1 MLLQFISDI
10 LDLSKIEAGTF
21 KFINDRVNVYQLC
34 NEIVRSYSIKI
45 KNHQVKLIFDEQS
58 PVYYI
63 TSDKNRVIQVLSNFI
78 NNALKFT
85 SQGTITLG
93 YELLPNHE
101 LKLYVC
107 DTGQGIA
114 EEKQKEAIEMG
125 YRLYTN
131 ADELLADPE
140 VNTVILTV
148 PNYLHKEMCI
158 KAAKAGKN
166 VITEKPAAMSVQELD
181 EMEAAC
187 KEAGVFFTSHQN
199 RRWDKD
205 MLTVKKAY
213 DEGLLGN
220 IFTIESKLHSGN
232 GYMHEWHLYKK
243 YGGGMIYDWG
253 VHLIDQILFM
263 MPDAKIKSVYAD
275 IKNVLH
281 EEVDDYFKII
291 LKMDNGVT
299 AHIELSTYILKYQP
313 RWLAAGDKGTM
324 IVEDFGCN
332 GSIYRTGKLLEK
344 LPPQIT
350 ETEAGPT
357 RQFAPVPPGGI
368 VTEPLPE
375 IQTDW
380 VDFYRNVSDVLNGK
394 AESKIKI
401 SEVRRVLSVMEAA
414 WKSSETGEA
423 ILFES

>member
-1 MLLQFISDI
+1 MNIKLGIIGFGGMGKWHAANAPRAGVEIIAVCDNDPVKQQ
-10 LDLSKIEAGTF
+10 EAV
-21 KFINDRVNVYQLC
+21 DM
-34 NEIVRSYSIKI
+34 
-45 KNHQVKLIFDEQS
+45 
-58 PVYYI
+58 
-63 TSDKNRVIQVLSNFI
+63 
-78 NNALKFT
+78 
-85 SQGTITLG
+85 G
-93 YELLPNHE
+93 Y
-101 LKLYVC
+101 KLYR
-107 DTGQGIA
+107 TA
-114 EEKQKEAIEMG
+114 EE
-125 YRLYTN
+125 LV
-131 ADELLADPE
+131 ADPE
-140 VNTVILTV
+140 INTVILTV
-148 PNYLHKEMCI
+148 PNYLHKDMCLL
-158 KAAKAGKN
+158 AAAAGKN
-166 VITEKPAAMSVQELD
+166 VITEKPAAMTVAELD

-187 KEAGVFFTSHQN
+187 RKAGVFFTSHQN
-199 RRWDKD
+199 RRWDRD

-220 IFTIESKLHSGN
+220 IFTIESRLHSGN

-263 MPDAKIKSVYAD
+263 MPDAKVKSVYAD

-324 IVEDFGCN
+324 IVEDFGCH
-332 GSIYRTGKLLEK
+332 GSIYRTGKMLEK

-368 VTEPLPE
+368 VEEPLPE
-375 IQTDW
+375 VQTDW
-380 VDFYRNVSDVLNGK
+380 VDFYRNVADVLNGR
-394 AESKIKI
+394 AESVIKI
-401 SEVRRVLSVMEAA
+401 PEVRRVLSVMEAA
-414 WKSSETGEA
+414 WKSSDTGEA
-423 ILFES
+423 VLFE

>member
-1 MLLQFISDI
+1 MSMKLGIIGFGGMGKFHSKQAPKAGVTVVGAADI
-10 LDLSKIEAGTF
+10 REE
-21 KFINDRVNVYQLC
+21 RVQ
-34 NEIVRSYSIKI
+34 
-45 KNHQVKLIFDEQS
+45 
-58 PVYYI
+58 
-63 TSDKNRVIQVLSNFI
+63 
-78 NNALKFT
+78 
-85 SQGTITLG
+85 
-93 YELLPNHE
+93 
-101 LKLYVC
+101 
-107 DTGQGIA
+107 
-114 EEKQKEAIEMG
+114 EAIDAGIKG
-125 YRLYTN
+125 YHS

-140 VNTVILTV
+140 INTVILTV
-148 PNYLHKEMCI
+148 PNHLHKEMAI

-166 VITEKPAAMSVQELD
+166 VITEKPAALNVAELD
-181 EMEAAC
+181 EMTKAC
-187 KEAGVFFTSHQN
+187 EEAGVCFTTHQN
-199 RRWDKD
+199 RRWDRD

-213 DEGLLGN
+213 ETGMLGKV
-220 IFTIESKLHSGN
+220 FTIESKLHSGN

>member
-1 MLLQFISDI
+1 M
-10 LDLSKIEAGTF
+10 
-21 KFINDRVNVYQLC
+21 
-34 NEIVRSYSIKI
+34 KI
-45 KNHQVKLIFDEQS
+45 KLGIIGFGGMGKWHAQ
-58 PVYYI
+58 
-63 TSDKNRVIQVLSNFI
+63 
-78 NNALKFT
+78 NAPRA
-85 SQGTITLG
+85 GVEIAA
-93 YELLPNHE
+93 
-101 LKLYVC
+101 VC
-107 DTGQGIA
+107 DIMP
-114 EEKQKEAIEMG
+114 EKQQEAVSMG
-125 YRLYTN
+125 YKMYKS
-131 ADELLADPE
+131 ADELLADSN

-158 KAAKAGKN
+158 RAAAAGKN
-166 VITEKPAAMSVQELD
+166 VITEKPAALNVQELD

-187 KEAGVFFTSHQN
+187 KKANVFFTAHQN

-205 MLTVKKAY
+205 MLIVKKAY
-213 DEGLLGN
+213 DEGLLGK

-263 MPDAKIKSVYAD
+263 MPEAKIKSVYAD

-291 LKMDNGVT
+291 LKLDNGVT

-313 RWLAAGDKGTM
+313 RWLAAGDKGTL
-324 IVEDFGCN
+324 VVNDFGCSGN
-332 GSIYRTGKLLEK
+332 IYRTGKLLEK
-344 LPPQIT
+344 LPSQIV

-368 VTEPLPE
+368 VEEPLPE

-380 VDFYRNVSDVLNGK
+380 VDFYRNVDDVLNGR
-394 AESKIKI
+394 AESRIRI
-401 SEVRRVLSVMEAA
+401 SEVRRVLAVMEAA
-414 WKSSETGEA
+414 RKSSETGEA
-423 ILFES
+423 ILFE

>member
-1 MLLQFISDI
+1 MIIKLGIIGFGGMGKWHAQNAPR
-10 LDLSKIEAGTF
+10 AG
-21 KFINDRVNVYQLC
+21 V
-34 NEIVRSYSIKI
+34 EI
-45 KNHQVKLIFDEQS
+45 
-58 PVYYI
+58 
-63 TSDKNRVIQVLSNFI
+63 
-78 NNALKFT
+78 AA
-85 SQGTITLG
+85 
-93 YELLPNHE
+93 
-101 LKLYVC
+101 VC
-107 DTGQGIA
+107 DIA

-263 MPDAKIKSVYAD
+263 MPDAKVKTVFED
-275 IKNVLH
+275 LKNVLH

-313 RWLAAGDKGTM
+313 RWLAAGDKGTLV
-324 IVEDFGCN
+324 IQSLGGVDGA
-332 GSIYRTGKLLEK
+332 IYRTGQLLEK
-344 LPPQIT
+344 LPPQIA
-350 ETEAGPT
+350 ESAAGPT

-368 VTEPLPE
+368 VEEPLPE
-375 IQTDW
+375 IQTD
-380 VDFYRNVSDVLNGK
+380 VLDFYRNFSDVIDGK
-394 AESKIKI
+394 AEQFVKIP
-401 SEVRRVLSVMEAA
+401 SVRRVLAVMEACR
-414 WKSSETGEA
+414 KSSETGEA
-423 ILFES
+423 IAFE

>member
-1 MLLQFISDI
+1 MACGKRAPGS
-10 LDLSKIEAGTF
+10 
-21 KFINDRVNVYQLC
+21 V
-34 NEIVRSYSIKI
+34 EI
-45 KNHQVKLIFDEQS
+45 
-58 PVYYI
+58 
-63 TSDKNRVIQVLSNFI
+63 
-78 NNALKFT
+78 AA
-85 SQGTITLG
+85 
-93 YELLPNHE
+93 
-101 LKLYVC
+101 VC
-107 DTGQGIA
+107 DIDEEKINQGI
-114 EEKQKEAIEMG
+114 EDGFKT
-125 YRLYTN
+125 YSN
-131 ADELLADPE
+131 ADDLLADPD

-158 KAAKAGKN
+158 KATRAGKH
-166 VITEKPAAMSVQELD
+166 VITEKPAAMNVSELD

-199 RRWDKD
+199 RRWDRD
-205 MLTVKKAY
+205 MLIVKKAY
-213 DEGLLGN
+213 DEGLLGK

-263 MPDAKIKSVYAD
+263 MPDAKINSIYAD

-313 RWLAAGDKGTM
+313 RWLVGGDKGTM
-324 IVEDFGCN
+324 IVKDFGCSGN
-332 GSIYRTGKLLEK
+332 IYKTGHLLEK

-350 ETEAGPT
+350 ETVAGPT

-375 IQTDW
+375 VETDW
-380 VDFYRNVSDVLNGK
+380 VDFYKNVAGVLNGTE
-394 AESKIKI
+394 ESKIKI
-401 SEVRRVLSVMEAA
+401 SEVRRVLAVMETA
-414 WKSSETGEA
+414 WYSSNTGKA
-423 ILFES
+423 VLFE

>member
-1 MLLQFISDI
+1 MLI
-10 LDLSKIEAGTF
+10 
-21 KFINDRVNVYQLC
+21 
-34 NEIVRSYSIKI
+34 
-45 KNHQVKLIFDEQS
+45 
-58 PVYYI
+58 
-63 TSDKNRVIQVLSNFI
+63 
-78 NNALKFT
+78 
-85 SQGTITLG
+85 
-93 YELLPNHE
+93 
-101 LKLYVC
+101 
-107 DTGQGIA
+107 
-114 EEKQKEAIEMG
+114 
-125 YRLYTN
+125 
-131 ADELLADPE
+131 
-140 VNTVILTV
+140 
-148 PNYLHKEMCI
+148 
-158 KAAKAGKN
+158 
-166 VITEKPAAMSVQELD
+166 
-181 EMEAAC
+181 
-187 KEAGVFFTSHQN
+187 
-199 RRWDKD
+199 
-205 MLTVKKAY
+205 VKKAY

-263 MPDAKIKSVYAD
+263 MPDAKVKSIYAD

-313 RWLAAGDKGTM
+313 RWLAAGDKGTL
-324 IVEDFGCN
+324 IVDDFGCH

-368 VTEPLPE
+368 VEEPLPE
-375 IQTDW
+375 VETDW
-380 VDFYRNVSDVLNGK
+380 VDFYRNVDDVLNGR

-401 SEVRRVLSVMEAA
+401 PEVRRVLSVMEAA
-414 WKSSETGEA
+414 WKSAETGEA
-423 ILFES
+423 VLFE